1 MTEPI
6 VDQGVFA
13 PVLTP
18 FKADLAPDAARFVA
32 FCRRLMKE
40 GCNGLVL
47 FGTTSEA
54 NSLSLDERM
63 ALAEAVVED
72 GIAPGALIVGT
83 GLCAIPDTARLTRHA
98 VELGCAG
105 ILMLP
110 PFYYKGM
117 SDEGLFRA
125 YAEVIE
131 RVGDARLNVYLYH
144 IPQVSNVPLGLDLVG
159 RLIEA
164 FPGTVVGI
172 KDSSGDWDNTHALIT
187 RFPGFRVFPGSEV
200 LMLAALRE
208 GAAGCI
214 TATANINAGPIRA
227 LFDTW
232 DDDTAGDLQARVTA
246 VREALQTA
254 PLVPGLKRVVARM
267 LDDPDW
273 GRVRPPFVKL
283 DDAATGALI
292 EKLVA
297 AGFDLA
303 GKDT

>member
-1 MTEPI
+1 MTEQI
-6 VDQGVFA
+6 VDRGVFA

-18 FKADLAPDAARFVA
+18 FKADLAPDPARFVA
-32 FCRRLMKE
+32 FCHRLMKE

-54 NSLSLDERM
+54 NSLSADERM
-63 ALAEAVVED
+63 ALTEAAVED
-72 GIAPGALIVGT
+72 GIAPGTLIVGA
-83 GLCAIPDTARLTRHA
+83 GLCAIPDTIRLTRHA
-98 VELGCAG
+98 VGLGCAG
-105 ILMLP
+105 VLMLP

-131 RVGDARLNVYLYH
+131 RVGDARLKVYLYH

-172 KDSSGDWDNTHALIT
+172 KDSSGDRGNTHALIT
-187 RFPGFRVFPGSEV
+187 RFPGFRVFPGSEA

-214 TATANINAGPIRA
+214 TATANINAGAIRA

-232 DDDTAGDLQARVTA
+232 DDAAADDLQARLTA

-254 PLVPGLKRVVARM
+254 PLVPGLKCVVARA

-273 GRVRPPFVKL
+273 DRVRPPFVKL
-283 DDAATGALI
+283 DDAAADRLI
-292 EKLVA
+292 KKLAA
-297 AGFDLA
+297 AGLDL
-303 GKDT
+303 